1 MSSPQPPLR
10 CADNGRDT
18 ARTLHDAAPG
28 LYLHVPFCAHRCHYC
43 DFNTYA
49 GLDQLMPR
57 YVAALRADLRAV
69 AAAGP
74 DAVAPPSSGLVVQ
87 AESSVDC
94 EGVRGNAP
102 DDTEGPGGVLPV
114 SQGAGRAVYW
124 LSSSD
129 PQRREAGC
137 RRIRMPRVFPRG
149 PLVQWP
155 VFGSVFVGGG
165 TPTMLDPADLAGIL
179 QLAREVLPVAADAEV
194 TVEANPES
202 VTTHYLARMVEA
214 GMTRL
219 SMGAQSFAPHVL
231 AALGRRHGP
240 ERPLRALAA
249 ARATGVRCVNLDLIY
264 GTPGETDA
272 DWNASLRAVM
282 EAGVEHVSAYAL
294 TVEPATEYASRIRAG
309 LAAAPDEDVQAER
322 MAVTDRA
329 LSAAGLRRYEISS
342 WAGPGQE
349 CRHNLTYWRGGDWLG
364 VGAGAHGHWRGRRW
378 WSLRSPARYA
388 DAALSGRST
397 TAGAEVLDES
407 TRRAERLMLG
417 LRLAEGVDL
426 AAVAPLD
433 EGQLGALVR
442 AGLVRVEA
450 TRLHLTDAGWPLA
463 NAVTVRLLP

>member
-10 CADNGRDT
+10 CAESGRDT

-74 DAVAPPSSGLVVQ
+74 DAVAPPSSG
-87 AESSVDC
+87 
-94 EGVRGNAP
+94 
-102 DDTEGPGGVLPV
+102 
-114 SQGAGRAVYW
+114 
-124 LSSSD
+124 
-129 PQRREAGC
+129 RE
-137 RRIRMPRVFPRG
+137 
-149 PLVQWP
+149 WP

-179 QLAREVLPVAADAEV
+179 RLAREVLPVAADAEV

-202 VTTHYLARMVEA
+202 VTTHYLATLVEA

-219 SMGAQSFAPHVL
+219 SMGAQSFASHVL

-249 ARATGVRCVNLDLIY
+249 ARAAGVRRVNLDLIY

-272 DWNASLRAVM
+272 DWNASLCAVM

-342 WAGPGQE
+342 WARPGQE

-397 TAGAEVLDES
+397 TAGAEVLDEP

-433 EGQLGALVR
+433 EGQLGALAR